1 MKSHFR
7 KLGIIVL
14 FFSALSINS
23 CEKEE
28 VPILTT
34 TPITNIGGTTAIS
47 GGTITSEGSGTVLSR
62 GVCWSTKPTPTI
74 DDNKTMDDAGAGT
87 FTSTLT
93 GLSGATTYYVRAYA
107 KNGSGVGY
115 GMTMSFTTLGQVPT
129 TNSIP
134 ATNITTSSATLNG
147 TVNSNH
153 LSTVVTFE
161 YGKTIDYG
169 NTVTAPSSPVTG
181 SISTN
186 ISVNISDL
194 EAGTVYH
201 FRIKTANSLGT
212 TYSNDISFTTLGQA
226 PVANTT
232 SVNQYLESANVVG
245 SVNANYLPTT
255 VTFEYGLSTSYGS
268 SISAIQSPVTG
279 NTNTIV
285 TATITGLSSGTT
297 YHFRVKA
304 VNSLGSTYGND
315 MTFSTLGNAP
325 SVSIGSTTNL
335 TSVSAQLNGFV
346 NPNYFSSVVIFEYGI
361 TSDYGNAINAL
372 QSPITGSAYT
382 SVSATLSNLVPG
394 TSYHFRIKAENSLGT
409 TYSDD
414 FTFKTFETVS
424 DIDGNIYETIVI
436 GTQTWMTE
444 NLKTTKYNDGTP
456 IPNIVDDAT
465 WASLTTGAYGDFG
478 NVPSN
483 SIIYGKLY
491 NWYVVASSN
500 PKNVCPVGWHVPSD
514 IEWTTLTNWLGG
526 ESVAG
531 GKLKESG
538 TAHWVNTSISV
549 TNESG
554 FSALPGG
561 YRDYSGPSFD
571 IGDWGYWWSSTEY
584 TTGQAWNRIMYSGY
598 LSVLRSDNNRN
609 IGYSVRCLKD

>member
-1 MKSHFR
+1 MKGHLR

-23 CEKEE
+23 CEKED

-34 TPITNIGGTTAIS
+34 TPITNIEGTTAIS

-62 GVCWSTKPTPTI
+62 GVCWSTNPTPTI

-93 GLSGATTYYVRAYA
+93 GLIGATTYYVRAYA
-107 KNGSGVGY
+107 TNGSGVGY
-115 GMTMSFTTLGQVPT
+115 GMTMSFTTLGQAPT
-129 TNSIP
+129 VSCIP
-134 ATNITTSSATLNG
+134 ATNITTTTATLNG
-147 TVNSNH
+147 TVNPNH

-169 NTVTAPSSPVTG
+169 NTLTAPSSPVTG

-186 ISVNISDL
+186 ISANISDL

-325 SVSIGSTTNL
+325 SVSIGSTTYL

-361 TSDYGNAINAL
+361 TSDYGNAIIAL

-424 DIDGNIYETIVI
+424 NIDGNIYETIVI

-478 NVPSN
+478 NLPSN

-584 TTGQAWNRIMYSGY
+584 TTGQAWNRIMNSGY